1 MTRLGSNVGWI
12 VLALAA
18 ACGGPHPPA
27 HAPRAPR
34 PRVVVAVVL
43 DQLATHA
50 LERALPHLDE
60 DGAIR
65 RGVREGA
72 FHRQVVYAYAGTY
85 TAAGHAAIHTGAPPA
100 ISGIVSNEVWDRARG
115 REVPIAD
122 DATHLVLGVEGAFA
136 SPAALRVETV
146 ADVLERASEGRA
158 VTLSLSVKDRGA
170 VFAGGRRPDLVLFYD
185 ARLPGYTTSSYYARS
200 TPAWLDEWQ
209 RAHPVDALL
218 TPWEAEDPAL
228 LARVL
233 GPDDAPGEGDWDG
246 LGVTFPH
253 DPRASSRPYSV
264 VRATPASSEHLIA
277 LAEEAALRLEVGAD
291 EVPDLL
297 ALSIS
302 STDYVGHVFG
312 PDSWEYLD
320 NLVRVDRALGAFL
333 ERLARARGPIA
344 VLLTSDH
351 GGAPLPER
359 AEGESG
365 RLVPSLVAS
374 ELEEALDRALGE
386 GAWVS
391 AFVQPFVY
399 LSEAARAPEVR
410 ERALAASVAHLSARR
425 EVGLAAD
432 AREAATWREDP
443 DPVRRA
449 VGLSVPDDAE
459 GDVFVVPREGFV
471 VDEGMPAGA
480 GTSHGTPWAYDRTVP
495 VIVWGPGVARVETR
509 EPLEQARVAS
519 TLAALLGV
527 APPARA
533 PREPLPGVSPR

>member
-1 MTRLGSNVGWI
+1 M
-12 VLALAA
+12 
-18 ACGGPHPPA
+18 
-27 HAPRAPR
+27 
-34 PRVVVAVVL
+34 L

-122 DATHLVLGVEGAFA
+122 DATHAVLGVEGAFV

-146 ADVLERASEGRA
+146 ADVLERASEGARRHALALGEGPRRRLRGRA
-158 VTLSLSVKDRGA
+158 PPRPRALLRRAPARVHDLELLRALDPRVARRVAARAPRRRAPHAVGARGPRA
-170 VFAGGRRPDLVLFYD
+170 ARARARPGRRAGGGRLGRARRHVP
-185 ARLPGYTTSSYYARS
+185 ARS
-200 TPAWLDEWQ
+200 SRELEALLRRARHARVQ
-209 RAHPVDALL
+209 RA
-218 TPWEAEDPAL
+218 
-228 LARVL
+228 
-233 GPDDAPGEGDWDG
+233 
-246 LGVTFPH
+246 
-253 DPRASSRPYSV
+253 
-264 VRATPASSEHLIA
+264 LIA

-365 RLVPSLVAS
+365 RLVPALVAS

-391 AFVQPFVY
+391 AFVQPFVD

-410 ERALAASVAHLSARR
+410 ERAVAASVAHLSARR

-527 APPARA
+527 APPAPA

>member
-1 MTRLGSNVGWI
+1 MTRLGWI
-12 VLALAA
+12 ALVFAV
-18 ACGGPHPPA
+18 ACGGPPPPA
-27 HAPRAPR
+27 RVPPAPR

-43 DQLATHA
+43 DQLAA
-50 LERALPHLDE
+50 RSLDRYLPHLDE

-72 FHRQVVYAYAGTY
+72 LHRQVVYSYAGTY

-100 ISGIVSNEVWDRARG
+100 TSGIVSNEVWDRARD
-115 REVPIAD
+115 REAPIAD
-122 DATHLVLGVEGAFA
+122 DATHAVLGVEGAFA

-146 ADVLERASEGRA
+146 ADVLERASGGRA
-158 VTLSLSVKDRGA
+158 ITVSLSVKDRGA
-170 VFAGGRRPDLVLFYD
+170 VFAGGRRPDLVLWYD
-185 ARLPGYTTSSYYARS
+185 VRLPGYTTSSYYAAS
-200 TPAWLDEWQ
+200 TPTWLDEWQ
-209 RAHPVDALL
+209 RAHPIDALL
-218 TPWEAEDPAL
+218 APWEAEDPEL

-233 GPDDAPGEGDWDG
+233 GPDDAPGEGDWEG

-277 LAEEAALRLEVGAD
+277 LAEEAAHRLDLGAD

-333 ERLARARGPIA
+333 DRLAEARGPIA
-344 VLLTSDH
+344 VLVTSDH

-359 AEGESG
+359 REGESG
-365 RLVPSLVAS
+365 RLLPDLLLS
-374 ELEEALDRALGE
+374 ELEDALDRALGE
-386 GAWVS
+386 GAWVT

-410 ERALAASVAHLSARR
+410 ERAVAATIAHLSARR
-425 EVGLAAD
+425 EVALAAD
-432 AREAATWREDP
+432 AREATAWREHA

-449 VGLSVPDDAE
+449 VGLSVPDDVE

-471 VDEGMPAGA
+471 VDEGMPTGA

-495 VIVWGPGVARVETR
+495 VIVWGPGVSRLETN
-509 EPLEQARVAS
+509 EPLEQARVAT

-527 APPARA
+527 PPPRSA
-533 PREPLPGVSPR
+533 PREPLPGVHAR